1 MDTKSKLLTIKEVC
15 SKALS
20 MTIKESYL
28 SNLYILQKEFPS
40 CASQFRQL
48 ATIIMNKCN
57 DNCTEEDATP
67 EVLSQDFLGYDL
79 FGDLDRLQIYEI
91 TYVFTQK
98 IINDIFNDFI
108 NTDREIFDKTSFLR
122 ELVDDAFATNK
133 DAKSK
138 LKNKR
143 YYSKLFREFLDN
155 RKKWY
160 NSINAEIDLIVSKI
174 S

>member
-1 MDTKSKLLTIKEVC
+1 MDTKSKLLTVKEVC

-40 CASQFRQL
+40 CATKFKQL

-57 DNCTEEDATP
+57 DNCTEEDNTP
-67 EVLSQDFLGYDL
+67 EVLSQEFLGYDL
-79 FGDLDRLQIYEI
+79 FGDLDRYQIYQI

-98 IINDIFNDFI
+98 LINDIFNELISSDKE
-108 NTDREIFDKTSFLR
+108 TFDKTSNLR
-122 ELVDDAFATNK
+122 EYIDDAFATS
-133 DAKSK
+133 DAKSR

-143 YYSKLFREFLDN
+143 YYSKAFRDFLDS
-155 RKKWY
+155 RKMWY
-160 NSINAEIDLIVSKI
+160 NKVNAEIDLIISKME
-174 S
+174 